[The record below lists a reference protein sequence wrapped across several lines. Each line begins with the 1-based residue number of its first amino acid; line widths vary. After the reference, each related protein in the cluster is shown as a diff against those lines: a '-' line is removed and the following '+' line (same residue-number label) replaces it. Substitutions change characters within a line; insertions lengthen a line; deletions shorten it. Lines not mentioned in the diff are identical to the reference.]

1 MLTPLSSSLVGRI
14 VPGILSDKFGRYNV
28 FVLVSFLTAILVLAL
43 WLPASGNVALILFAG
58 FFGFAS
64 GAFISLGP
72 ALVVQISPIH
82 KIGIRQG
89 LLFAVMSVGALT
101 TSPIGGAIISHENGS
116 FTGVKVFAGVM
127 CFVGSVFAL
136 LARFSAVG
144 LSPMKKF

>member
-1 MLTPLSSSLVGRI
+1 MLTPSFSSLFGRI
-14 VPGILSDKFGRYNV
+14 IPGILSDKFGRYNI
-28 FVLVSFLTAILVLAL
+28 FVVVAFLTAILILAL
-43 WLPASGNVALILFAG
+43 WIPASSNIGLMLFAG

-72 ALVVQISPIH
+72 ALIAQISPIH

-101 TSPIGGAIISHENGS
+101 TSPIGGAIVSQENGS

-127 CFVGSVFAL
+127 CFAGSTLAL
-136 LARFSAVG
+136 LARFSAIG
-144 LSPMKKF
+144 LNPMKKF